1 MRPVR
6 TPKYGYPYHSRPFGI
21 FGLAGFCE
29 LISGLQSL
37 RGKILSRCELAG
49 GIAAFAWVYAA
60 VFEIMVC
67 LLYSC
72 SEISALNTKFRWA
85 SGFRTSGFRL
95 PDFGLPGF
103 GLWALGSGLATVIGP
118 LPKFLANYAR

>member
-72 SEISALNTKFRWA
+72 SEISALTRNSGGLPASGLRA
-85 SGFRTSGFRL
+85 SGFRTSGFRAS
-95 PDFGLPGF
+95 GS
-103 GLWALGSGLATVIGP
+103 GLWALG
-118 LPKFLANYAR
+118 